1 MDEFIYSISVS
12 VDMIGQKIGSENI
25 KSQYLMRVEKYKIKS
40 ETKSNYVLYDR
51 IQRVKKEEY
60 EKIREGW
67 LRNSSR
73 NIGFII
79 WTKDKGKIRLYKE
92 KMIQKINDTIDT
104 YRNELKILEDAMN
117 REIEVSFRDNNLDE
131 YKEYEGR
138 IAEDMFWLIL
148 VKI

>member
-1 MDEFIYSISVS
+1 MDEFIYSISIS
-12 VDMIGQKIGSENI
+12 VDMIGYKIGSKNI
-25 KSQYLMRVEKYKIKS
+25 KTDYSMRVEKYKIKS

-51 IQRVKKEEY
+51 TQRVKKEEY

-79 WTKDKGKIRLYKE
+79 WTKDKEKIKVYKE
-92 KMIQKINDTIDT
+92 ELIQKITDTIDT

-117 REIEVSFRDNNLDE
+117 GEIEVEFNDNSSDDG
-131 YKEYEGR
+131 KRYEGKN
-138 IAEDMFWLIL
+138 AEDMF
-148 VKI
+148 